1 MGASDILGNKQESF
15 ASSRKTDK
23 CAFSKVNSD
32 DCLVKQKS
40 DSSPVVCSPN
50 FVHDVSQK
58 QSPTELLCPVSRNNV
73 ESKQNSCLQNNITSV
88 VTIILAIF
96 IKLLLLLEIVVSR
109 VFIAVNEKS
118 TSFQNKR
125 AHLRSDAGS
134 SDSLLRIYYRY
145 VFMSF

>member
-40 DSSPVVCSPN
+40 DSSPVVCSPD

-58 QSPTELLCPVSRNNV
+58 QSPTEIALS
-73 ESKQNSCLQNNITSV
+73 QNKTLV
-88 VTIILAIF
+88 YKIIL
-96 IKLLLLLEIVVSR
+96 LVL
-109 VFIAVNEKS
+109 
-118 TSFQNKR
+118 
-125 AHLRSDAGS
+125 
-134 SDSLLRIYYRY
+134 
-145 VFMSF
+145 